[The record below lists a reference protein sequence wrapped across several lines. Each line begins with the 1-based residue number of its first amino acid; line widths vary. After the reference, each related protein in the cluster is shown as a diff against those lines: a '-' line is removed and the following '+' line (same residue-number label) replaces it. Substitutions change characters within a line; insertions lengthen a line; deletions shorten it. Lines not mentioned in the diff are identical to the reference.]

1 MHILITGAKG
11 FMGRNLSHTLATLR
25 PEDTLYLIDTN
36 STQEELAQAAQN
48 ADFVFHLAGVN
59 RPKDPAE
66 YMQGNGDLTQ
76 QLMALLT
83 NGKQPPVWLSSSIQA
98 ALDNPYGLSKRAA
111 EEAVRA
117 YGECT
122 GAHTYIYR
130 LPNVFGKWSQPNY
143 NSAVATFC
151 YNIARGL
158 PITVNDPSVKLNLV
172 YIDDVVNEGLRALN
186 GEATQG
192 EEGLCRVEPV
202 HSILLGDMA
211 QTLESFREMR
221 DHLDTPDQSDPLTA
235 KLYATYLSF
244 LPEHDFARPAVTH
257 SDYRGSFTELIHLG
271 GHGQVSVN
279 ISKPH
284 ITKGEHW
291 HHTKH
296 EKFIVLSG
304 EGVIRFRKPE
314 ENTVITYRVSG
325 DVFQVVDIP
334 PGYTHNIENTGDTDM
349 VTLMWANE
357 VFDPAHPDTFRL
369 PVEPAKEENKP

>member
-25 PEDTLYLIDTN
+25 PEDRLDLIDTN
-36 STQEELAQAAQN
+36 STAEELEQAAAR

-66 YMQGNGDLTQ
+66 FMQGNGDLTQ
-76 QLMALLT
+76 KLMNLLE
-83 NGKQPPVWLSSSIQA
+83 NGKKPPVWLSSSIQA
-98 ALDNPYGLSKRAA
+98 ALDNPYGQSKRAA
-111 EEAVRA
+111 EDAVRA
-117 YGECT
+117 YGEQNGVQVC
-122 GAHTYIYR
+122 IYR

-151 YNIARGL
+151 YNLSRGL

-172 YIDDVVNEGLRALN
+172 YIDDVVSECLRTLEGNAAM
-186 GEATQG
+186 GEDG
-192 EEGLCRVEPV
+192 YCRVEPV
-202 HSILLGDMA
+202 HSILLGEMA
-211 QTLESFREMR
+211 DLLTSFRDMR
-221 DHLDTPDQSDPLTA
+221 DRLDTPDQSDPLTA

-244 LPEHDFARPAVTH
+244 LPEYDFARQAVTH
-257 SDYRGSFTELIHLG
+257 SDCRGSFTELIHLA

-314 ENTVITYRVSG
+314 ESTVITYRVSG
-325 DVFQVVDIP
+325 DVFQIVDIP
-334 PGYTHNIENTGDTDM
+334 PGYTHNIENTGDVDM

-357 VFDPAHPDTFRL
+357 VFDPARPDTFRL
-369 PVEPAKEENKP
+369 PVEVAKEENKQ